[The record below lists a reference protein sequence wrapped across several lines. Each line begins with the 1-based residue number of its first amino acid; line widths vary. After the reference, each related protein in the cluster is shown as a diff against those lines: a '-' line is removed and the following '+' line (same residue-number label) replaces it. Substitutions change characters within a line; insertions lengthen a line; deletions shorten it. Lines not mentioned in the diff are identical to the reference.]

1 MTTQERWQALADR
14 FGLGRVDGTP
24 SYVARGAMGETW
36 QLTTTTGRWAAKW
49 QFPWAPAD
57 PRPADVAIQ
66 RAASAAGIPLPL
78 PVTGPDG
85 AAVVQVGD
93 RHARLYQWV
102 DLGRPVTPPAS
113 AAVAAEAG
121 RLLGT
126 LHRLAIPADGPVD
139 SWFTTAP
146 SAEHWADIR
155 DRATA
160 AGADWASPLAAASGL
175 IAHLSEAAEPS
186 LGTPVTCHRDFNPD
200 NVIPA
205 VRGGRLTV
213 LDWENAG
220 PLDPL
225 RELGYVIF
233 AWCTGG
239 GSFDPAAA
247 DALLAAYANATGRA
261 PDLASDLYATAVA
274 VHLNFLMAMAST
286 ALTEPEHRSYAEAA
300 LAGLLAHDLRD
311 LHRIVKLGP
320 EPWPHRR
327 GKD

>member
-1 MTTQERWQALADR
+1 VTTQARWPDLAES
-14 FGLGRVDGTP
+14 FGLGQVRGAP
-24 SYVARGAMGETW
+24 SYVGRGAMGEIW
-36 QLTTTTGRWAAKW
+36 RLATTTGQWAVKW
-49 QFPWAPAD
+49 QFPWTPAD
-57 PRPADVAIQ
+57 ARPADVAIQ
-66 RAASAAGIPLPL
+66 LAASAGGIPLPR
-78 PVTGPDG
+78 PVTAPGG
-85 AAVVQVGD
+85 AAVVKVGGQ
-93 RHARLYQWV
+93 HARVYEWV
-102 DLGRPVTPPAS
+102 DLHQPITPPAT
-113 AAVAAEAG
+113 ATAAAEAG

-126 LHRLAIPADGPVD
+126 LHRLAIPASGPVD
-139 SWFTTAP
+139 PWFTTAP
-146 SAEHWADIR
+146 SAERWADIR

-160 AGADWASPLAAASGL
+160 AGAGWSSSLAAASGL
-175 IAHLSEAAEPS
+175 IALLSEAAQPS

-225 RELGYVIF
+225 RELGYAIF

-247 DALLAAYANATGRA
+247 DAMLAAYADATGRT

-286 ALTEPEHRSYAEAA
+286 ALTEPEHRSYAQAA
-300 LAGLLAHDLRD
+300 LTGLLAHDLRD
-311 LHRIVKLGP
+311 LLGLI
-320 EPWPHRR
+320 ER
-327 GKD
+327 GPAGLGR